1 MIRVIKN
8 NTTVNRKLVSAPQ
21 TLHLGMWGGG
31 YFIIISHYLMTS
43 LSLVKI
49 PNCYTK
55 IQILWLL
62 LEMILNR
69 SLAGYSYSELLCS

>member
-1 MIRVIKN
+1 MEMR
-8 NTTVNRKLVSAPQ
+8 A
-21 TLHLGMWGGG
+21 GG
-31 YFIIISHYLMTS
+31 YFIIISHYFMTS
-43 LSLVKI
+43 LNLVEI
-49 PNCYTK
+49 SNCYTK